1 MGQQHELENLANT
14 DALTGLFNKR
24 YFEKMMEIR
33 DEKKKPYALF
43 YMDLDFFKPVNDTY
57 GHEAGDMT
65 LVCIANIFEAI
76 CRKYKVIRW
85 GGEEFLIVLFDV
97 TADEAYRLSEQIR
110 TDVEHFKIV
119 HEDQEFFCTVT
130 LGLQVYQE
138 EEGIEENI
146 NCADKALYYGKR
158 NGKNR
163 SVWYDSI
170 KEVAEM

>member
-1 MGQQHELENLANT
+1 MAFRDG
-14 DALTGLFNKR
+14 LTGLYNRR
-24 YFEKMMEIR
+24 YVIGDLSDDIKDHSAE
-33 DEKKKPYALF
+33 EKKNVLILA
-43 YMDLDFFKPVNDTY
+43 DIDDFKKVNDTY